1 MDRTKA
7 SDAFNAGSI
16 PVGCTLHHPDFLR
29 GFFMLKDKLQ
39 LVRSFLTKN
48 YKIVFPVVVVL
59 AVAVTV
65 CIALGA
71 SGERKIGDIVPESTD
86 QTQASQPVVEDV
98 PMTENS
104 DQAIKELIY
113 TFYNAQATGDID
125 TIKSVCDE
133 VSDLDVISFEEKAN
147 YIEYFPLIEIY
158 TKKGMNEGESIVY
171 VYYKMTF
178 VNHEEEFPGYTTHYV
193 CTAEDGSLYIKRTNI
208 SDELNAY
215 ISMICAQDDVVEFNN
230 RITAEYDDFFK
241 EHPDLE
247 GYAEEVM
254 AQVNMNVGVKWS
266 QMQEEA
272 AAQAAANADGNDSED
287 PEVIGG
293 SVVTEEPV
301 YAVALDTVNVRSSD
315 SEKSDKL
322 GKATKGSKWLVV
334 EERVN
339 GWTKIDYEGKE
350 GYIRSDFL
358 RVQEGA
364 AGQPTIGTV
373 KAKTNI
379 NVRAAASE
387 TAEKLGVLAGG
398 DSAELIA
405 VEGDWCKIKY
415 NDKVGYIKAEYV
427 EN

>member
-1 MDRTKA
+1 
-7 SDAFNAGSI
+7 
-16 PVGCTLHHPDFLR
+16 
-29 GFFMLKDKLQ
+29 MLKDKLQ

-71 SGERKIGDIVPESTD
+71 SGERKIGDIVPESTE

-208 SDELNAY
+208 SEELNAY

-287 PEVIGG
+287 PQVIDGP
-293 SVVTEEPV
+293 VVTEEPV

>member
-1 MDRTKA
+1 
-7 SDAFNAGSI
+7 
-16 PVGCTLHHPDFLR
+16 
-29 GFFMLKDKLQ
+29 MLKDTFQ
-39 LVRSFLTKN
+39 LIRSYLMKN
-48 YKIVFPVVVVL
+48 YKFVFPVVVVA

-71 SGERKIGDIVPESTD
+71 SGNRKVGDIVLDSSESLAES
-86 QTQASQPVVEDV
+86 QTTIENI
-98 PMTENS
+98 PMTQNS
-104 DQAIKELIY
+104 DDAIKELILK
-113 TFYNAQATGDID
+113 FYNAQANGDID
-125 TIKSVCDE
+125 TIRTICDE
-133 VSDLDVISFEEKAN
+133 VSDLDALSFQEKAN
-147 YIEYFPLIEIY
+147 YIEYFPEIEIY

-178 VNHEEEFPGYTTHYV
+178 VNHDEEFPGYTTYYV
-193 CTAEDGSLYIKRTNI
+193 CTDENGALYIKRTGI

-241 EHPDLE
+241 EHPELE

-266 QMQEEA
+266 QMQEEI
-272 AAQAAANADGNDSED
+272 AQAAAGADGNDSED
-287 PEVIGG
+287 PEVIDGP
-293 SVVTEEPV
+293 VQAAEEPV

-322 GKATKGSKWLVV
+322 GKATKGSKWKVL

-339 GWTKIDYEGKE
+339 GWTKIDYDGKE
-350 GYIRSDFL
+350 AFIRSDFL

-364 AGQPTIGTV
+364 AGQPTIGTI

-405 VEGDWCKIKY
+405 VENGWCKIKY
-415 NDKVGYIKAEYV
+415 NGKIGYVKAEYV

>member
-1 MDRTKA
+1 
-7 SDAFNAGSI
+7 
-16 PVGCTLHHPDFLR
+16 
-29 GFFMLKDKLQ
+29 MLKDKLQ
-39 LVRSFLTKN
+39 LVRSFMTKN

-208 SDELNAY
+208 SEELNAY

-241 EHPDLE
+241 EHPDLK

-272 AAQAAANADGNDSED
+272 AAQAAANAGGNDSED
-287 PEVIGG
+287 PEVIDGP
-293 SVVTEEPV
+293 VVTEEPV

>member
-16 PVGCTLHHPDFLR
+16 PVGCTLHHLDFLR

-71 SGERKIGDIVPESTD
+71 SGERKIGDIVPESTE

-208 SDELNAY
+208 SEELNAY

-287 PEVIGG
+287 PQVIDGP
-293 SVVTEEPV
+293 VVTEEPV

>member
-1 MDRTKA
+1 
-7 SDAFNAGSI
+7 
-16 PVGCTLHHPDFLR
+16 
-29 GFFMLKDKLQ
+29 MLKDKLQ

-208 SDELNAY
+208 SEELNAY